1 MPFKRFGKCV
11 YKTTKKGK
19 KKEKEGCSD
28 SIPMAK
34 KYLKALYAN
43 VDDVNEEIDQ
53 YVKGL
58 EDDEFSDEKE
68 FLKKIKYSETGY
80 DHEVPWETESEEEE

>member
-11 YKTTKKGK
+11 YKVNKKGN

-28 SIPMAK
+28 SISMAK

-43 VDDVNEEIDQ
+43 VDDVNEEVEE
-53 YVKGL
+53 YVRGL
-58 EDDEFSDEKE
+58 SDDEFKNEKE
-68 FLKKIKYSETGY
+68 FLKKIKYSKTGY
-80 DHEVPWETESEEEE
+80 DHDVPWETEEDK